1 MGRVGEIGKEQ
12 LPFARRSDKIGIVEL
27 ADSPFE
33 HAVAVVLDTSY
44 FDSGHFHVE
53 KVTQF
58 AKGLA
63 HRGVQLWIPQQVVL
77 EWAVHTMGL
86 LSDSRRAQTRL
97 RNAGLLRWFGDDNLG
112 RDAAEVAAGLQQR
125 CERIPNVVVLPMN
138 GAAAVAA
145 VRDQIL
151 GTGPG
156 RVEKGIRTG
165 AVDSSWVRDALVHL
179 DGDHRK
185 IIFLTKN
192 GADVRAAG
200 RALGLEI
207 RCWTG
212 RLNSLFGNVFPITPI
227 ADGDQVTVL
236 KTICTVLQLT
246 LIGSSL
252 GNSRNHA
259 APPVWFETDN
269 IDPGDD
275 IHPRIQEH
283 IEQLV
288 DPYVQIDP
296 PIKIID
302 VRDIEV
308 DNNGENTRT
317 VRFAV
322 RLLTDLRVDGRVID
336 DDGSLITL
344 YDTDIMEDRLLRVPL
359 AAELTDDGLTIL
371 TQTESASSQ
380 AAEQRF
386 DDGYDAYVW
395 LYTEEICR
403 WEHITVHPLSE
414 QTEGFSAPSSFQL
427 RGPTGRTV
435 IASLDEQ
442 FSLIQ
447 EWTLRFEGL
456 NVSISGRFDPGGRM
470 WLGPDVYLYRDD
482 PVYHRRPY
490 GLKSEGQS
498 ADLNTDEPYTAL
510 AVVWSFLLD
519 TSAGLGR

>member
-1 MGRVGEIGKEQ
+1 M
-12 LPFARRSDKIGIVEL
+12 
-27 ADSPFE
+27 
-33 HAVAVVLDTSY
+33 
-44 FDSGHFHVE
+44 
-53 KVTQF
+53 
-58 AKGLA
+58 
-63 HRGVQLWIPQQVVL
+63 
-77 EWAVHTMGL
+77 
-86 LSDSRRAQTRL
+86 
-97 RNAGLLRWFGDDNLG
+97 
-112 RDAAEVAAGLQQR
+112 
-125 CERIPNVVVLPMN
+125 
-138 GAAAVAA
+138 
-145 VRDQIL
+145 
-151 GTGPG
+151 
-156 RVEKGIRTG
+156 
-165 AVDSSWVRDALVHL
+165 
-179 DGDHRK
+179 
-185 IIFLTKN
+185 
-192 GADVRAAG
+192 
-200 RALGLEI
+200 
-207 RCWTG
+207 
-212 RLNSLFGNVFPITPI
+212 FGNVFPITPI

-442 FSLIQ
+442 FSS
-447 EWTLRFEGL
+447 FK
-456 NVSISGRFDPGGRM
+456 NGR
-470 WLGPDVYLYRDD
+470 
-482 PVYHRRPY
+482 
-490 GLKSEGQS
+490 
-498 ADLNTDEPYTAL
+498 
-510 AVVWSFLLD
+510 
-519 TSAGLGR
+519 